1 MIGEPITNKT
11 KQIRYVLVTFYLC
24 LCVFLCGCFSS
35 VSYASSP
42 PANDV
47 YFCLPI
53 NTKDMQ
59 ARNSIYAATKHA
71 LSLNVGE
78 PRTVR
83 MIYFLPNDRPF
94 RADVV
99 QKMKNEIRDIQTFYA
114 AQMQAHGYGNRTFRF
129 EADAQGEPL
138 IHRVDGQYPDHHY
151 LDDTWATIHNEIAQ
165 VFDFRENLYW
175 VVIDNSINAI
185 SAAGQHVEGIGIR
198 WTKNSGLALVSGKFS
213 WQLVAH
219 ELGHAFGLWHDF
231 LSGAYMMSYGPGQD
245 QLSACSADFLA
256 VHPYFNPD
264 TQTGTASPSI
274 RLISPTGYPEGSKNV
289 SIKLEVND
297 SEGLHQVFILVTTI
311 EPHRAAGSYEVK
323 ACRGMQREKDAVIEF
338 DYDGIIPSNNTTSLS
353 NPIIHDIFVQA
364 INTAGNIGSVPFKL
378 REVSI
383 GRHSAT
389 LRHTEYVHSV
399 AFSLNG
405 ATLASGLEDG
415 KIALWDIA
423 TRRNIATLEGYTGP
437 VYSVVFSPDR
447 TMIASGAYNRTITLW
462 DIATRRNIATLEGH
476 ADVVSTVAF
485 SSDTAML
492 ASGALDQTIKLWDIA
507 TRRNIA
513 TFEGHTGPVYSVAF
527 SPDGTIIA
535 SGAYDRTVKLWD
547 IVMRRNIATL
557 EGHTDAVTSVAFS
570 PDGTTLASGSWD
582 NTLKL
587 WEIATQTNIAT
598 FEGHTD
604 AVTSVAFSP
613 DEMSLASGGMD
624 QKIRLWSIA
633 TQTNIA
639 ILSGHTDAVTSVA
652 FSPDG
657 TILASGSADGTAL
670 IWNVNEF
677 THPRPHTLV
686 KISGDG
692 QEGVPG
698 EELDPLVIE
707 VRDQHGSALQG
718 AQVTFNVISG
728 DARFN
733 GQYTV
738 ANATTDANGQSEIL
752 LTLGNQ
758 AGQNTVE
765 VTVAGIEQAVTF
777 NAVVDVDVSVVD
789 VSVADFD
796 RDGTIGFADFLLF
809 VGQFG
814 LRQGSVGYDA
824 QYDLD
829 GDGAIGFGDFLIFAS
844 TFGKSVSSN

>member
-1 MIGEPITNKT
+1 MIGEPIINKIN
-11 KQIRYVLVTFYLC
+11 QIRCAHVAFY

-47 YFCLPI
+47 HFCLPI
-53 NTKDMQ
+53 NTEDMQ
-59 ARNSIYAATKHA
+59 TRGNIYAATKHA
-71 LSLNVGE
+71 LNLNVGE

-94 RADVV
+94 RADMV
-99 QKMKNEIRDIQTFYA
+99 QKMKDEIRKVQTFYA
-114 AQMQAHGYGNRTFRF
+114 EQMQAHGYGNRTFRF
-129 EADAQGEPL
+129 ETDAEGEPL
-138 IHRVDGQYPDHHY
+138 VHRVAGQYPDQYY
-151 LDDTWATIHNEIAQ
+151 LDDTWGTIHNEIAQ

-175 VVIDNSINAI
+175 VVIDNSTNAI
-185 SAAGQHVEGIGIR
+185 DVAGQHVEGIGIR
-198 WTKNSGLALVSGKFS
+198 WTKNSGFALVSGNFS

-219 ELGHAFGLWHDF
+219 EIGHAFGLWHDF
-231 LSGAYMMSYGPGQD
+231 LSGTYMMSYGPGQD
-245 QLSACSADFLA
+245 RLSACSAEFLA

-264 TQTGTASPSI
+264 TQTGTGSPSI
-274 RLISPTGYPEGSKNV
+274 RLISPAGYPEGAKNV
-289 SIKLEVND
+289 SIKLEVSD
-297 SEGLHQVFILVTTI
+297 SEKLHQVIILVTTI

-323 ACRGMQREKDAVIEF
+323 TCRGVQGEKDAVIEF

-364 INTAGNIGSVPFKL
+364 IDTAGNIGSVPFKL

-405 ATLASGLEDG
+405 TTLASGLEDG
-415 KIALWDIA
+415 KIALWDI
-423 TRRNIATLEGYTGP
+423 TTQRNIATLEGYTGP
-437 VYSVVFSPDR
+437 VHSVAFSPDR
-447 TMIASGAYNRTITLW
+447 TMIASGAYNRTVTLW
-462 DIATRRNIATLEGH
+462 DITTQRNIATLEGH
-476 ADVVSTVAF
+476 TDAVTFVAF
-485 SSDTAML
+485 SPDGTTL
-492 ASGALDQTIKLWDIA
+492 ASGALDQTVKLWDVA
-507 TRRNIA
+507 TQRNIA
-513 TFEGHTGPVYSVAF
+513 TLEGHTGPVHSVAF
-527 SPDGTIIA
+527 SPDGTSLA
-535 SGAYDRTVKLWD
+535 SGAYDRMVKLWD
-547 IVMRRNIATL
+547 ITTRRNIATL

-570 PDGTTLASGSWD
+570 PNGTALASGSGD
-582 NTLKL
+582 NTVKL
-587 WEIATQTNIAT
+587 WDVAMQRNLVT

-613 DEMSLASGGMD
+613 DGTSLASGGAD

-633 TQTNIA
+633 AQANIA
-639 ILSGHTDAVTSVA
+639 TLEGHTSAINTVA

-657 TILASGSADGTAL
+657 RNLASGSAGGAVL
-670 IWNVNEF
+670 LWYVREF
-677 THPRPHTLV
+677 THPRPHILV

-692 QEGVPG
+692 QEGAPG
-698 EELDPLVIE
+698 EELNPLVIE

-718 AQVTFNVISG
+718 AQVTFAVTTG

-738 ANATTDANGQSEIL
+738 ANATTDANGRSEIL

-765 VTVAGIEQAVTF
+765 VTVTGIEQAVTF

-789 VSVADFD
+789 VGIADFD
-796 RDGTIGFADFLLF
+796 RDGTVGFADFLLF

-824 QYDLD
+824 RYDLD
-829 GDGAIGFGDFLIFAS
+829 DDGAIGFGDFLIFAS
-844 TFGKSVSSN
+844 AFGKSVSSN